1 MRVSFNQFVKE
12 VSGGTGTL
20 CAVLFDNTT
29 FFAFEGLKARLN
41 TNSISMNT
49 PNQSFTIP
57 RKHIYSIE
65 KTSCE
70 TDTVVEYEI
79 SIVQGGSIV
88 IDIQ

>member
-1 MRVSFNQFVKE
+1 MRISFNQFVKE
-12 VSGGTGTL
+12 ISGGTGTL

-41 TNSISMNT
+41 ASNISMNT

-65 KTSCE
+65 KTFCE
-70 TDTVVEYEI
+70 DDTVAEYEI

-88 IDIQ
+88 VDIQ